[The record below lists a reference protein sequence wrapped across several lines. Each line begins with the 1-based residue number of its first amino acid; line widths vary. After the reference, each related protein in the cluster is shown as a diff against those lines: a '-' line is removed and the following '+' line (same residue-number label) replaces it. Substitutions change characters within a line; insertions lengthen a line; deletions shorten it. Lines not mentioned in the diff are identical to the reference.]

1 MNKHLSRRN
10 FLKLAGVSTLAAAG
24 MGASVSLAESAVSYD
39 QLVAWDGEYDVV
51 VVGSGF
57 AGLTTAIEAAKAG
70 ANVLILEKAP
80 EAEAGG
86 NSRVCH
92 QLYGTINDVEE
103 GMKYYTAMRG
113 EYKST
118 SDAILRT
125 YVEGMAK
132 LDDYLIGLGANP
144 ETITSWAGCGIST
157 YETEHP
163 ELPGGQAYE
172 GHSVVGELANGAL
185 YAMMKGLLPGMADKI
200 DVWYASPAKRLIQD
214 PVSRTV
220 LGVIAQTEAG
230 TLNIRAKNGVA
241 LCCGGFENNDA
252 MCEAYLGWGGKHGFH
267 GSAYNTGDGITMAMD
282 AGANLWHMHNCE
294 CTGVLG
300 NAYGGKYLALFF
312 APNYIPTITVGP
324 DGTRYAGEA
333 LYPSGMRHGHINIA
347 GDWTFPPNV
356 EGSYSIVDQAGVT
369 MFQMQQLVDGGVA
382 AGEVVKADTWE
393 ALAEATGMK
402 YLPETIAIYT
412 RYCENKLDEAFR
424 RDPATLIPFGE
435 GPYYAVKMDTHGAL
449 INTQGGPERNE
460 HAQVI
465 DVFGNPIPHLYSAG
479 ELGGIT
485 AHDYQG
491 GGNVA
496 ECLVFG
502 QIAGKN
508 AAAAKDALPAFNT
521 EAVASSLKYV
531 KGVRNDLTKAAKT
544 AADYEAG
551 ENQYVG
557 IGHGGMGGD
566 IAVRA
571 TVVDGKITAIEVL
584 EHNETAGV
592 SDPAFAQIP
601 AKVIETNSTE
611 VDTVSGCTMTS
622 KALIE
627 AIQNAV
633 AAAK

>member
-1 MNKHLSRRN
+1 MSKNLSRRN
-10 FLKLAGVSTLAAAG
+10 FLKMAGISTLAAG
-24 MGASVSLAESAVSYD
+24 LGVSASASAEAAAAYD
-39 QLVAWDGEYDVV
+39 QLIAWDGEYDVV
-51 VVGSGF
+51 VAGIGF
-57 AGLTTAIEAAKAG
+57 AGIISAIEAAKAG

-80 EAEAGG
+80 EGEAGG

-92 QLYGTINDVEE
+92 QLYGTVNDIEE
-103 GMKYYTAMRG
+103 GMKYYSAMRG
-113 EYKST
+113 NFKST
-118 SDAILRT
+118 SDTVLRT

-144 ETITSWAGCGIST
+144 ETITSWVGCGIST

-172 GHSVVGELANGAL
+172 GHSIVGELANGAL
-185 YAMMKGLLPGMADKI
+185 YAMLKTYIGTMADKI
-200 DVWYASPAKRLIQD
+200 DVWYSAPVKRLIQD
-214 PVSRTV
+214 PVSRTI
-220 LGVIAQTEAG
+220 LGVITETEG
-230 TLNIRAKNGVA
+230 NVLNIRAKNGVA
-241 LCCGGFENNDA
+241 LCCGGFENNSE
-252 MCEAYLGWGGKHGFH
+252 MVEAYIGWSGAHAFH

-282 AGANLWHMHNCE
+282 VGAKLWHMHNYE
-294 CTGVLG
+294 CTGVCG
-300 NAYGGKYLALFF
+300 NVYSGPYTAALF

-324 DGTRYAGEA
+324 DGTRYTRES
-333 LYPSGMRHGHINIA
+333 LYPAGMRHGHIYIS
-347 GDWTFPPNV
+347 GDWTLPPYV
-356 EGSYSIVDQAGVT
+356 EDSWSIVDEGGLAIVRATELFNQGVEKG
-369 MFQMQQLVDGGVA
+369 D
-382 AGEVVKADTWE
+382 VVKADTIE
-393 ALAEATGMK
+393 ELAEKTGMT
-402 YLPETIAIYT
+402 YLAETMAIYN

-424 RDPATLIPFGE
+424 RPVETLIPFGA
-435 GPYYAVKMDTHGAL
+435 GPYYAVKMNCRGGL

-508 AAAAKDALPAFNT
+508 AATVKDPLPAFNT
-521 EAVASSLKYV
+521 EAVASSLKYT

-571 TVVDGKITAIEVL
+571 TVVDGKIEAIEVL
-584 EHNETAGV
+584 EHSETAGI

-601 AKVIETNSTE
+601 AKVIETNSTD

-627 AIQNAV
+627 AIKNAV